1 MNKDSSLSVLYLRYK
16 DTPYYSIGIIVLVFL
31 VSIILFFQLVLPQIS
46 SWFSIRDEI
55 IATRNRIDTINQNIN
70 FIDKM
75 DKQELDN
82 DVAITTSA
90 LPFEK
95 GFGGMVNALTD
106 ASITSGVSLNDYSFE
121 VGDVASVSGQVNNLA
136 KDLSTVKLTVTVTGS
151 PNGVIIFLNEI
162 NKRVPLSEVTD
173 VDGDNFTTTITLQF
187 YQKQF
192 PKIVF
197 KDDQPFTAISQK
209 EATLLETF
217 SSWIPASRSD
227 TGTSQDSSSSPNVPL
242 F

>member
-95 GFGGMVNALTD
+95 DFGGMVNALTD

>member
-1 MNKDSSLSVLYLRYK
+1 MNSDFSLKVLYLRYK
-16 DTPYYSIGIIVLVFL
+16 DTPYYSIGIIILVFL
-31 VSIILFFQLVLPQIS
+31 TSLILFFQLVIPQIS
-46 SWFSIRDEI
+46 SWFSISDEI
-55 IATRNRIDTINQNIN
+55 RATRTRTGIINQNID
-70 FIDKM
+70 FVQKL

-82 DVAITTSA
+82 EVAIATSA

-95 GFGGMVNALTD
+95 DFGGMVNALTD

-121 VGDVASVSGQVNNLA
+121 VGNVASVSGQVNSLT
-136 KDLSTVKLTVTVTGS
+136 KDLSSVKLTVTVNGS
-151 PNGVIIFLNEI
+151 ADGVIIFLNELY
-162 NKRVPLSEVTD
+162 KRVPLSEVTD
-173 VDGDNFTTTITLQF
+173 IDGDNFETTITLEF

-197 KDDQPFTAISQK
+197 QDDQPFTPISEK

-217 SSWIPASRSD
+217 SSWVPANGS
-227 TGTSQDSSSSPNVPL
+227 GASQDTSSSPNVPL

>member
-1 MNKDSSLSVLYLRYK
+1 MNKDSSLNVLYLRYK
-16 DTPYYSIGIIVLVFL
+16 DTPYYSIGIIVLVFF
-31 VSIILFFQLVLPQIS
+31 VSIILFFQLVVPQIS